1 MSEWQRETE
10 TQIYRDREKS
20 RERQRQRQRE
30 TERDRETETER
41 DGERQRDRD
50 RERGEI
56 KEQIDGVER
65 EYFFSHDFA
74 DFIHSPPLINLLQ
87 ESVEERPKA

>member
-1 MSEWQRETE
+1 MAERDRNTNIQRQREKQRETE
-10 TQIYRDREKS
+10 T
-20 RERQRQRQRE
+20 E